1 MLDLLIKNADII
13 DGSGKSAYKV
23 NVGIK
28 DGKIRIGER
37 QALEEISADGLT
49 LTPGF
54 IDAHSHSDI
63 TLTDD
68 FSSLSK
74 LSQGITTHIGGNC
87 SISMFPVKDNNDFLK
102 FAKAYCTCPSV
113 PEDITNLS
121 SPESYAKYLRNTPL
135 RLNMAYYTGMGSLRL
150 YAMGYSDKNPNT
162 SQLNVMKEMLGRAID
177 SGSLGLSTGLVYVPN
192 CYSSKEEIIELLKV
206 VKEHNGFYATH
217 VRNESD
223 HVIEAY
229 DEALECAKMAGVP
242 LFLSHFKA
250 AGKRNWGKPE
260 KILEKINQYIK
271 DGMKITLDHYPYLA
285 GMTSLN
291 VSIPPEY
298 RKDGPAKLAEYLE
311 DLAIVHKIKE
321 RMSVPAS
328 DYENYVIA
336 CGGFDGVMV
345 SSCPFDH
352 SAEGKTITEY
362 ANEMNIEPFDAYISI
377 LRKNKGLGLG
387 IYFHMCED
395 DLISIAKY
403 PHTIIGTDAL
413 FGAPGENVH
422 PRTFGTFAQGYDFY
436 VNNKKILTS
445 EEYIHRI
452 TGLSAERFG
461 FNHKGLIADG
471 YDADLVLMDLKEL
484 KPSATYKNSNLL
496 CKGVKAVFVN
506 GQKAYDGR
514 NLTDAY
520 AGKVIYHNKYNTHSF

>member
-1 MLDLLIKNADII
+1 MLDLLIKNVNII
-13 DGSGKSAYKV
+13 DGSGKKAYIGD
-23 NVGIK
+23 VGIK

-37 QALEEISADGLT
+37 QAQEEISADGLT

-87 SISMFPVKDNNDFLK
+87 SISMFPIADADAFLK
-102 FAKAYCTCPSV
+102 FAKAYCSCPSV
-113 PEDITNLS
+113 PNDIAMLS
-121 SPESYAKYLRNTPL
+121 TPEGYAEYLRNIPL

-150 YAMGYSDKNPNT
+150 YAMGYSDKKPNA
-162 SQLNVMKEMLGRAID
+162 SELNVMKEMLGRAID

-192 CYSSKEEIIELLKV
+192 CYSSKNEIIELLNI
-206 VKEHNGFYATH
+206 VKAHNGYYATH

-223 HVIEAY
+223 LVIEAY
-229 DEALECAKMAGVP
+229 DEALECAKITGVP

-250 AGKRNWGKPE
+250 AGKRNWGKPA
-260 KILEKINQYIK
+260 KILDKVDKCIK
-271 DGMKITLDHYPYLA
+271 EGMDITLDHYPYLA

-298 RKDGPAKLAEYLE
+298 RKDGNAKLAEYLN
-311 DLAIVHKIKE
+311 DRLIISKIRE
-321 RMSVPAS
+321 RMRFSAK

-345 SSCPFDH
+345 SSCPYDH

-362 ANEMNIEPFDAYISI
+362 AKEIGQGPFETYISI
-377 LRKNKGLGLG
+377 LKANKGLGLG
-387 IYFHMCED
+387 IYFHMCQD
-395 DLISIAKY
+395 DLLTIAKY
-403 PHTIIGTDAL
+403 PNTIIGTDAL
-413 FGAPGENVH
+413 FGEPGENVH
-422 PRTFGTFAQGYDFY
+422 PRAFGTFPQGYDLY
-436 VNNKKILTS
+436 VNKNKIFTQ

-452 TGLSAERFG
+452 TGFAADRFG
-461 FNHKGLIADG
+461 FKHKGLIADG
-471 YDADLVLMDLKEL
+471 YDADIVLLDLSNF
-484 KPSATYKNSNLL
+484 KPAATYKNSNLIS
-496 CKGVKAVFVN
+496 KGIKAVFVN
-506 GQKAYDGR
+506 GQKAFDGEK
-514 NLTDAY
+514 LTEVF
-520 AGKVIYHNKYNTHSF
+520 AGKPIYHNK

>member
-1 MLDLLIKNADII
+1 MLDLLIKNVNII
-13 DGSGKSAYKV
+13 DGSGKKAYKGD
-23 NVGIK
+23 VGIK
-28 DGKIRIGER
+28 DGKIRIGEQ

-74 LSQGITTHIGGNC
+74 LSQGITTHVGGNC
-87 SISMFPVKDNNDFLK
+87 SISMFPVANSDNFLK
-102 FAKAYCTCPSV
+102 FSKAFCSCPSV
-113 PEDITNLS
+113 PEDISMLS
-121 SPESYAKYLRNTPL
+121 TPEDYAEYLRNTPL
-135 RLNMAYYTGMGSLRL
+135 RLNMAYFTGMGSLRL
-150 YAMGYSDKNPNT
+150 YAMGYSDKKPKAYE
-162 SQLNVMKEMLGRAID
+162 LNIMKEMLGRAID

-192 CYSSKEEIIELLKV
+192 CYSSKEEVIELLNV

-223 HVIEAY
+223 LVIEAY
-229 DEALECAKMAGVP
+229 DEALECAKIAGVP

-250 AGKRNWGKPE
+250 AGKRNWGKPA
-260 KILEKINQYIK
+260 KILEKVDKCIK
-271 DGMKITLDHYPYLA
+271 EGMNITLDHYPYLA

-298 RKDGPAKLAEYLE
+298 RKDGIAKLTEYLNNPKMVAKIKKRMEFPAK
-311 DLAIVHKIKE
+311 
-321 RMSVPAS
+321 

-345 SSCPFDH
+345 SSCPYEH
-352 SAEGKTITEY
+352 SAEGKTISNY
-362 ANEMNIEPFDAYISI
+362 AIETGKEPFDAYISI
-377 LRKNKGLGLG
+377 LKENNGLGLG

-395 DLISIAKY
+395 DLLTIAKY

-422 PRTFGTFAQGYDFY
+422 PRAFGTFPQGYDLY
-436 VNNKKILTS
+436 VNEKKILTA
-445 EEYIHRI
+445 EEYIHRV
-452 TGLSAERFG
+452 TGLAAKRFG
-461 FNHKGLIADG
+461 FKHKGLIADG
-471 YDADLVLMDLKEL
+471 YDADIVLLDLNRF
-484 KPSATYKNSNLL
+484 KPSATYKNSNILSM
-496 CKGVKAVFVN
+496 GVKAVFVN
-506 GQKAYDGR
+506 GQKAYDGEK
-514 NLTDAY
+514 LSDVF
-520 AGKVIYHNKYNTHSF
+520 AGKPIYHNI

>member
-1 MLDLLIKNADII
+1 MLDLLIKNVNII
-13 DGSGKSAYKV
+13 DGSGRKAYRGD
-23 NVGIK
+23 VGIK

-87 SISMFPVKDNNDFLK
+87 SISMFPVKDSGNFLK
-102 FAKAYCTCPSV
+102 FAKAYCSCPSV
-113 PEDITNLS
+113 PEDISVLS
-121 SPESYAKYLRNTPL
+121 SPEGYAEYLKNVPL

-150 YAMGYSDKNPNT
+150 YAMGYSYKKPNA
-162 SQLNVMKEMLGRAID
+162 SELNIMKEMLGRAID

-192 CYSSKEEIIELLKV
+192 CYSSKEEVIELLKT

-223 HVIEAY
+223 LVIEAY
-229 DEALECAKMAGVP
+229 DEALECAKLTEVT

-250 AGKRNWGKPE
+250 AGRGNWGKPA
-260 KILEKINQYIK
+260 KILDKVDRCISE
-271 DGMKITLDHYPYLA
+271 GMNITLDHYPYLA

-298 RKDGPAKLAEYLE
+298 RKDGSSKLAEYLQNPY
-311 DLAIVHKIKE
+311 IVEKIKE
-321 RMSVPAS
+321 RMQFPAK

-336 CGGFDGVMV
+336 CGGFEGVMV

-352 SAEGKTITEY
+352 SAEGKTIVKY
-362 ANEMNIEPFDAYISI
+362 ANEIGEDPFYTYISI
-377 LRKNKGLGLG
+377 LKKNKGLGLG

-395 DLISIAKY
+395 DLLTIAKY
-403 PHTIIGTDAL
+403 PNTIIGTDAL
-413 FGAPGENVH
+413 FGAAGENVH
-422 PRTFGTFAQGYDFY
+422 PRAFGTFAQGYDLY
-436 VNNKKILTS
+436 VNKKCIFTA
-445 EEYIHRI
+445 EEYIYRI
-452 TGLSAERFG
+452 TGFTAERYQFK
-461 FNHKGLIADG
+461 NKGLIADG
-471 YDADLVLMDLKEL
+471 YDADIVLLDLNEFR
-484 KPSATYKNSNLL
+484 PSATYKNSNQLS
-496 CKGVKAVFVN
+496 KGIKSVYVN
-506 GQKAYDGR
+506 GQKAYDGEK
-514 NLTDAY
+514 LTDIY
-520 AGKVIYHNKYNTHSF
+520 AGKPVFKK

>member
-1 MLDLLIKNADII
+1 MLDLLIKNAQII
-13 DGSGKSAYKV
+13 DGSGKSAYQGD
-23 NVGIK
+23 VGIK

-87 SISMFPVKDNNDFLK
+87 SISMFPVQNSSDFLK

-113 PEDITNLS
+113 PEDPAALS
-121 SPESYAKYLRNTPL
+121 TPESYAEYLGNTPL

-150 YAMGYSDKNPNT
+150 YAMGYSDQRPT
-162 SQLNVMKEMLGRAID
+162 LSQLNTMKNMLARAID

-206 VKEHNGFYATH
+206 VKEHRGFYATH

-223 HVIEAY
+223 QVIEAY
-229 DEALECAKMAGVP
+229 DEALECAKITGVP

-250 AGKRNWGKPE
+250 AGRKNWGKP
-260 KILEKINQYIK
+260 KQILQRVDQYIQS
-271 DGMKITLDHYPYLA
+271 GMQITLDHYPYLA

-298 RKDGPAKLAEYLE
+298 RKDGSAKLAEYLS
-311 DLAIVHKIKE
+311 DPAIVSKIKK
-321 RMSVPAS
+321 RMSVPAG
-328 DYENYVIA
+328 DYENYVMA
-336 CGGFDGVMV
+336 CGCFKGVMV

-362 ANEMNIEPFDAYISI
+362 ADETGLEPFDAYISV

-387 IYFHMCED
+387 IYFHMCEN
-395 DLISIAKY
+395 DLLSIAKY
-403 PHTIIGTDAL
+403 PHTILGTDAL

-422 PRTFGTFAQGYDFY
+422 PRAFGTFPQGYDFY
-436 VNNKKILTS
+436 VNSKKIFTP
-445 EEYIHRI
+445 EEYIHRV
-452 TGLSAERFG
+452 TGLAAQRFE
-461 FNHKGLIADG
+461 FHHKGLIAEG
-471 YDADLVLMDLKEL
+471 YDTDLVLMDLKEL
-484 KPSATYKNSNLL
+484 KPLATYKNSNLL
-496 CKGVKAVFVN
+496 CNGIKAVFVN
-506 GQKAYDGR
+506 GQKAYDGKT
-514 NLTDAY
+514 LTDAY
-520 AGKVIYHNKYNTHSF
+520 AGKIINHNHDHS